1 MGDNFRLYDR
11 DKDRVPVAMPLCELP
26 APAIL
31 TEFLQ
36 NNMPFGY
43 YCGGIIGK
51 YHNAMNINHTRAYW
65 CVAESYEIPGEQP
78 ELMLRYFATRCTNKR
93 GFEMVEV
100 MRESPG
106 EKYVYYRN
114 MFYRHCCGWQNVYRC
129 EEVKSRGGYYGYNY
143 TLFEK
148 DEFNVWR
155 AEFSKYK
162 PGISSYRFINPDF
175 VTTLEKYRYSGFQQ
189 KNASNMV
196 TYLRMYN
203 ENHGIEFFG
212 KLGIMPAKSL
222 VTKATKDGNFRKYL
236 RDNAQQCAKVSA
248 TAVLYAYK
256 KHVPI
261 MDAWD
266 EINDKRYAA
275 RRLHEHSSVVKLIP
289 KSHDRRKIYEY
300 AQDVGLRNYADYL
313 AAVNYLGLDLD
324 DTKVIFPRQFKRMH
338 DLRINQMAA
347 DKAEKDKQAKR
358 KLDEAFEAAA
368 VGYAFAAFS
377 RDGDAY
383 AIVMP
388 VRRQDLTNEGNAL
401 NHCVG
406 RMGYD
411 LKMVKNQSFIA
422 FLRKVSELEK
432 PFVTIEFSLNSEKIV
447 QIYGDHNT
455 RPAEDVIA
463 WSKKWEKYVQKR
475 LHEKA
480 KEKTAQLAAA
490 M

>member
-1 MGDNFRLYDR
+1 
-11 DKDRVPVAMPLCELP
+11 
-26 APAIL
+26 
-31 TEFLQ
+31 
-36 NNMPFGY
+36 
-43 YCGGIIGK
+43 
-51 YHNAMNINHTRAYW
+51 
-65 CVAESYEIPGEQP
+65 
-78 ELMLRYFATRCTNKR
+78 
-93 GFEMVEV
+93 
-100 MRESPG
+100 MRE
-106 EKYVYYRN
+106 
-114 MFYRHCCGWQNVYRC
+114 
-129 EEVKSRGGYYGYNY
+129 
-143 TLFEK
+143 
-148 DEFNVWR
+148 
-155 AEFSKYK
+155 
-162 PGISSYRFINPDF
+162 GIGDRRP
-175 VTTLEKYRYSGFQQ
+175 VRVQ
-189 KNASNMV
+189 
-196 TYLRMYN
+196 
-203 ENHGIEFFG
+203 
-212 KLGIMPAKSL
+212 
-222 VTKATKDGNFRKYL
+222 
-236 RDNAQQCAKVSA
+236 
-248 TAVLYAYK
+248 
-256 KHVPI
+256 
-261 MDAWD
+261 DAWD